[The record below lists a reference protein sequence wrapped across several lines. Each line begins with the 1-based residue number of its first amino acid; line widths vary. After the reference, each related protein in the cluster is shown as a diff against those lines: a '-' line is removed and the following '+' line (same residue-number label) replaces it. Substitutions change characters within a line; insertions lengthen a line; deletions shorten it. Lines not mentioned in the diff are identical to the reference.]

1 MNNFKKYKIEDES
14 FENDNNNS
22 FNNLNIENDFSPNN
36 NLVQMNNPNISNIT
50 NQLTSSQL
58 THTLLQSQTHQ
69 QPPQKQTTPYSQA
82 EPIPSTNT
90 NNIIQ
95 DQLTDENEP
104 YHHVQIIDEDVENFK
119 RRLDI
124 MIKNFRTDTLK
135 DFMSI
140 KRNLLLEQKSVIE
153 SEKQKCD
160 ALLSTKGD
168 LIEHLKDDLAKT
180 QKQLSDQIQIKE
192 NVVNILFKQNYAKR
206 QKQLK
211 HLAFIKVLKGYH
223 DKKKNKKDKIKKMR
237 DSYHFKLK
245 MKLFMFLKQ
254 NAKEMKIF
262 KIVSAKEKECNDKL
276 NEMAQYYGKEISTL
290 QNRLNEANITI
301 EKSKESQNAIQE
313 NLKKVLMRG
322 VMAMNME
329 AMNVLDT
336 NTMGTNAMQMQQ
348 EITQQMPQQQV
359 IVNQSFQPNQNKY
372 MNDINVNEIENNK
385 ININNNHDQ
394 HNAMVNLN
402 PVVKDSN
409 WVNASAVPL
418 SMKQNILVNN
428 PPEDEYEEINIQIS
442 DGNNNHNNNQ
452 FLYDE
457 SNEEGDSVPYK
468 NKIPTPM
475 NHPSDYNYNNRTTNM
490 LYQQQQQQ
498 PQISNVSSYYDEM
511 QKSKIY
517 IYNVILF

>member
-14 FENDNNNS
+14 FENDINNS
-22 FNNLNIENDFSPNN
+22 FNNINIENDFPNN
-36 NLVQMNNPNISNIT
+36 NLGQMNNPNISNIT

-69 QPPQKQTTPYSQA
+69 HPPQKQTTPYTQA
-82 EPIPSTNT
+82 ELLTAT
-90 NNIIQ
+90 NNNVAQEQIN
-95 DQLTDENEP
+95 DENEP

-237 DSYHFKLK
+237 DAYHYKLK
-245 MKLFMFLKQ
+245 LKLFMFLKH

-336 NTMGTNAMQMQQ
+336 NTMGGNAMQMQQ
-348 EITQQMPQQQV
+348 EITQQMPQQV

-372 MNDINVNEIENNK
+372 MNDINVNEIENN
-385 ININNNHDQ
+385 NNNGIMNGHEQ
-394 HNAMVNLN
+394 NNVMVNLN

-428 PPEDEYEEINIQIS
+428 PPEEDYEEINIQIS
-442 DGNNNHNNNQ
+442 DGNNNNNNQ

-475 NHPSDYNYNNRTTNM
+475 NHPSDYNFNNRTNM
-490 LYQQQQQQ
+490 LYQQQQQ

-511 QKSKIY
+511 QKSKIHLY
-517 IYNVILF
+517 IYLL